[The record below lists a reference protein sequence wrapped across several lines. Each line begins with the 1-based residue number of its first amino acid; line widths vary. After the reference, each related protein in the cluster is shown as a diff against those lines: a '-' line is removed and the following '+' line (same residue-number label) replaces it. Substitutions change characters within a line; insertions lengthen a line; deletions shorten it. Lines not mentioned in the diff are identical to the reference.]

1 MESFDEESYVR
12 RGATLAE
19 WESVAHTLQSDTSI
33 KSLHLFLTEED
44 PKILEIRGELWG
56 RLLGKS
62 QTLKR
67 LSISLFTSAST
78 PYLPALVSGLS
89 LNPHPAIER
98 LDISLLMSSSDTI
111 YMSEIIRHTTKLQ
124 ELQFSICSEE
134 WLSEDA
140 AGALALSLA
149 AAVQLNLN
157 TLNFRDCDPPI
168 GVFEFLRDCDIFTGA
183 DISRRYLPELR
194 VIIGLKMAT
203 LEGQYWGVF
212 PFLAGSNI
220 SVILLHF
227 QNHVFELEVRI
238 SWWKRCADALKSSST
253 RLIDIVVSKHYG
265 KIFNPGYIQ
274 VRASRSLTSSLRI
287 RVEDGF
293 QARVFENYLPVA
305 FFQQLFAD
313 KTRSSTS
320 ITKLA
325 LSNLEGV
332 PGRWWKSV
340 FDSLKSATS
349 ITSLDLS
356 SCGLTDEDFEYLM
369 SLLRVNYTI
378 EEVLVQTSWRNDGK
392 AAVIE
397 EALARNKKLARE
409 FSIMSRAGFELDQ
422 AKVGRIFFCGSPYAG
437 KTQLKLRMMRLHH
450 KSSTSASKPGK
461 LSDMLLQRLNLSELR
476 RTRGAEVEVLIDDEA
491 AQVSLWDLAGQ
502 YIFRALHDLIFPRS
516 SQSLIFVFTFNPFRE
531 DTRKKMKENVF
542 DAFTVEL
549 EEWLKFIA
557 SNCHISGENEDVP
570 QLFVV
575 VTHRD
580 RTEKHG
586 PNCFECGPGS
596 KVRKQIERFQS
607 DFQDVVKLVPHV
619 YHVDARAKKEVGC
632 CLKDILE
639 SMSNWSERHRVP
651 TVCSAVSS
659 ALIAYTKSSSS
670 TSPVWSLPTFYKFCQ
685 SSTETLTTASPEI
698 FLTIASYLHDVG
710 RIIIVP
716 GCTESEN
723 NEPLIIVDPNWCT
736 EKFLGA
742 LITEGNHFDVHGGRC
757 SESVVFTTSSAG
769 FIDDFDFQSL
779 LQKIL
784 DQMKDRQIEWKML
797 EDLLRRLDLCYR
809 FEDGASFKYFI
820 PIICGGLK
828 EKCDI
833 RRRELQWDDGH
844 TEGCEYL
851 GYRLHCEDTRRTS
864 FNKAF
869 FSRFQINCRQKLLH
883 RFGIKGSNG
892 GITCRL
898 GLLKV
903 LHDGYAVLVESDEVN
918 GQHMDIMIKSSQQGI
933 KNPRK
938 RTQIIKFAQEH
949 FLRELQAFC
958 ASSSGCRGIRL
969 RVSVI
974 RTSSVQKLVPMH
986 ERQEPQHC
994 VELEELKRRFRSN
1007 IELNLQDMAGDVDE
1021 ESLLNYQYTWPDGER
1036 ELAKDTLGYEDLV
1049 DVLSQAQKEVMS
1061 SEKEVR
1067 TCSDELRQ
1075 MLTKLSGESTS
1086 FSGPGISTEEGSC
1099 SVAAVDD
1106 NIELSEELKPLAD
1119 FLGAKFDKVERKID
1133 HLAHLTFSVQTEL
1146 QQFKNHFHTF
1156 RAGLLEMQ
1164 KVMTDVSSSI
1174 DKLIGYSTSREDHSC
1189 PRRPYFSH
1197 DGSDFLPKLKAY
1209 VLKGQ
1214 AVRLHF
1220 LCEARNQPHV
1230 VQDQLGLPLVVTEND
1245 MSWVVPISKIS
1256 LKLISTLISVGIHI
1270 LAGVQVNPQVLHC
1283 LNLDTGER
1291 LPMSGTLLEYMKQ
1304 NSGTIRVDPADPRV
1318 VKSWSLLQKYLGEK
1332 LNYREYRN
1340 TFGLCRVRYRYS
1352 SDPYAWICESCVEKG
1367 TKQKILDEC
1376 PPT

>member
-1 MESFDEESYVR
+1 MESFDEEPYVLC
-12 RGATLAE
+12 GTTLAE
-19 WESVAHTLQSDTSI
+19 WENLAHTLQSNTSL
-33 KSLHLFLTEED
+33 KSLYLYVNEED
-44 PKILEIRGELWG
+44 PKVLKIRGELWG

-62 QTLKR
+62 QILKR
-67 LSISLFTSAST
+67 LSISLFTSGST

-89 LNPHPAIER
+89 LNPHSAVETLNIR
-98 LDISLLMSSSDTI
+98 NLTSSSDTVS
-111 YMSEIIRHTTKLQ
+111 MSKIIRHTTKLQ
-124 ELQFSICSEE
+124 ELRFLNPSRE
-134 WLSEDA
+134 WLSVYA
-140 AGALALSLA
+140 ARVLANSLA
-149 AAVQLNLN
+149 AAVQLNLS
-157 TLNFRDCDPPI
+157 TLNFRDCDPI
-168 GVFEFLRDCDIFTGA
+168 GVFEFLRDFDIFTGA
-183 DISRRYLPELR
+183 DISRRYLPQLG
-194 VIIGLKMAT
+194 VIIGLT
-203 LEGQYWGVF
+203 RDSLQGEYWGVF

-220 SVILLHF
+220 SVILLQF
-227 QNHVFELEVRI
+227 QNEMFELKIPI
-238 SWWKRCADALKSSST
+238 SWWKGCADALKSSST
-253 RLIDIVVSKHYG
+253 WLIDIVVSSTRRYRS
-265 KIFNPGYIQ
+265 NIQ
-274 VRASRSLTSSLRI
+274 VRASRCLTSSLRI

-293 QARVFENYLPVA
+293 PARLFEKYLPVE

-313 KTRSSTS
+313 KTGSSTS

-340 FDSLKSATS
+340 FDSLKSSTS

-409 FSIMSRAGFELDQ
+409 FSIMRRAGFEFDQ
-422 AKVGRIFFCGSPYAG
+422 SKVGRIFFCGSPYAG

-450 KSSTSASKPGK
+450 KRSTSASKLRN
-461 LSDMLLQRLNLSELR
+461 LSDMLLQGLNLSELR
-476 RTRGAEVEVLIDDEA
+476 RTRGAEVEVLIDNEA

-516 SQSLIFVFTFNPFRE
+516 SQSLVFVFTFNPFRE

-557 SNCHISGENEDVP
+557 SNCHISGEDEDVP

-575 VTHRD
+575 ITHRD

-586 PNCFECGPGS
+586 PNSFDCS
-596 KVRKQIERFQS
+596 KVRKKIERFQS
-607 DFQDVVKLVPHV
+607 DFQGVVKLVPDV
-619 YHVDARAKKEVGC
+619 YHIDAREKKEVGC
-632 CLKDILE
+632 CLKAILA
-639 SMSNWSERHRVP
+639 SMNNWGKRHWVP
-651 TVCSAVSS
+651 TVCSVVSS
-659 ALIAYTKSSSS
+659 ALITYTKSSSASS

-685 SSTETLTTASPEI
+685 SSTETLKTASPEI
-698 FLTIASYLHDVG
+698 LLTIASYLHDVG
-710 RIIIVP
+710 RIIIVE
-716 GCTESEN
+716 GGTESEK

-736 EKFLGA
+736 ENFLGA
-742 LITEGNHFDVHGGRC
+742 LITEGNHFDVHGGSC
-757 SESVVFTTSSAG
+757 SDSVVFTTSSAG

-779 LQKIL
+779 LQRVL
-784 DQMKDRQIEWKML
+784 DQMQDRQIERKML

-820 PIICGGLK
+820 PIICGGLE

-892 GITCRL
+892 GISCRL

-903 LHDGYAVLVESDEVN
+903 LHDGYAVLVESDEIT
-918 GQHMDIMIKSSQQGI
+918 GQHVDVMIKSSQQGI
-933 KNPRK
+933 KNPRT
-938 RTQIIKFAQEH
+938 RMQIIKFAQEH

-1007 IELNLQDMAGDVDE
+1007 IELNFQDMAGDVDE
-1021 ESLLNYQYTWPDGER
+1021 ESLLSYQYTWPDGER
-1036 ELAKDTLGYEDLV
+1036 ELAKESLGYEDLV
-1049 DVLSQAQKEVMS
+1049 DVLSQARGKVMS
-1061 SEKEVR
+1061 SEKEVQ

-1075 MLTKLSGESTS
+1075 MLTKLSGETTS
-1086 FSGPGISTEEGSC
+1086 FAGAGISTEEGSC
-1099 SVAAVDD
+1099 SLAAVDH
-1106 NIELSEELKPLAD
+1106 NIQLSEDLKPLAD
-1119 FLGAKFDKVERKID
+1119 FLGAKVDKVGMILERKID
-1133 HLAHLTFSVQTEL
+1133 HLAHLTSSVQTEL
-1146 QQFKNHFHTF
+1146 QQLKNHFHTF

-1174 DKLIGYSTSREDHSC
+1174 DKLIGYSISREDHSC

-1209 VLKGQ
+1209 VLRGQ

-1230 VQDQLGLPLVVTEND
+1230 LQDQLGLPLVVTEND
-1245 MSWVVPISKIS
+1245 LSWVVSISKIS
-1256 LKLISTLISVGIHI
+1256 LKLISTLISVGIH
-1270 LAGVQVNPQVLHC
+1270 LVAGVQVDPQVLHF
-1283 LNLDTGER
+1283 LDLDTGER

-1304 NSGTIRVDPADPRV
+1304 NSSTIRVDPVDPRV

-1376 PPT
+1376 PPM